1 MKIVVLDGYTLNP
14 GDLSWD
20 GIAQFGDLTVY
31 NRTAYKPGGE
41 DLVVERAKDAD
52 AIFLN
57 KTLLTREMIQRLPK
71 LKYVGVLAT
80 GYNIVD
86 VEAAKEQ
93 GIVVSNVP
101 TYGTTAV
108 AQMTF
113 ALLLEMCHHVGAH
126 SKAVFNGEWAEN
138 PDWCFWNYPL
148 VELAGKTMG
157 IIGYGRIG
165 STVGKIAQAFGMDV
179 LAMASTPKPE
189 LETEN
194 LRFASLDEI
203 LEKSDVISLHV
214 PLFESTKG
222 IINKESIQKMK
233 KTAMIINTSR
243 GPLIVEEDL
252 AEALNSG
259 RIAGAALD
267 VVSSE
272 PIDEDNPLLKASNCI
287 ITPHIS
293 WAPKESR
300 ERLMNVAVGNLERF
314 LQGNPINV
322 VNE

>member
-1 MKIVVLDGYTLNP
+1 LKIVVLDGYTLNP
-14 GDLSWD
+14 GDLSWE
-20 GIAQFGDLTVY
+20 GISQFGDLTVY
-31 NRTAYKPGGE
+31 DRTAYKPGGE
-41 DLVVERAKDAD
+41 DLVVERAREAD
-52 AIFLN
+52 AILLN
-57 KTLLTREMIQRLPK
+57 KTLLNREMIGRLPK

-86 VEAAKEQ
+86 IEAARERD
-93 GIVVSNVP
+93 IVVTNVP

-113 ALLLEMCHHVGAH
+113 ALLLELCHHVGEH
-126 SKAVFNGEWAEN
+126 SRAVHNGEWVEN
-138 PDWCFWNYPL
+138 PDWSFWKYPL

-165 STVGKIAQAFGMDV
+165 SEVGKIAKAFGMEV
-179 LAMASTPKPE
+179 LAMASSPKPE
-189 LETEN
+189 LETES
-194 LRFASLDEI
+194 LRFAPLDEI

-214 PLFESTKG
+214 PLFDSTKG
-222 IINKESIQKMK
+222 MINKESIDKMK
-233 KTAMIINTSR
+233 RNVMIINTSR

-252 AEALNSG
+252 AEALNTG

-272 PIDEDNPLLKASNCI
+272 PIDPDNPLLKADNCI
-287 ITPHIS
+287 LTPHIA

-300 ERLMNVAVGNLERF
+300 KRLMDVAVKNLKEF
-314 LQGNPINV
+314 LDGNPINV
-322 VNE
+322 VNK

>member
-1 MKIVVLDGYTLNP
+1 LKIVVLDGYTLNP
-14 GDLSWD
+14 GDLSWE
-20 GIAQFGDLTVY
+20 GISQFGDLTVY
-31 NRTAYKPGGE
+31 DRTAYKPGGE
-41 DLVVERAKDAD
+41 DLVVERAREAD
-52 AIFLN
+52 AILLN
-57 KTLLTREMIQRLPK
+57 KTLLNREMIGRLPK

-86 VEAAKEQ
+86 IEAARERD
-93 GIVVSNVP
+93 IVVTNVP

-113 ALLLEMCHHVGAH
+113 ALLLELCHHVGEH
-126 SKAVFNGEWAEN
+126 SRAVHNGEWVEN
-138 PDWCFWNYPL
+138 PDWSFWKYPL

-165 STVGKIAQAFGMDV
+165 SEVGKIAKAFGMEV
-179 LAMASTPKPE
+179 LAMASSPKPE
-189 LETEN
+189 LETES
-194 LRFASLDEI
+194 LRFAPLDEI

-214 PLFESTKG
+214 PLFDSTKG
-222 IINKESIQKMK
+222 MINKESIDKMK
-233 KTAMIINTSR
+233 RNVMIINTSR

-252 AEALNSG
+252 AEALNTG

-272 PIDEDNPLLKASNCI
+272 PIDPDNPLLKADNCI
-287 ITPHIS
+287 LTPHIA

-300 ERLMNVAVGNLERF
+300 KRLMDVAVKNLKEF
-314 LQGNPINV
+314 LDGNPINL
-322 VNE
+322 VNK